1 MITDDRTL
9 KAKDLR
15 KMTELL
21 RVEVA
26 VKLVKVEVDLPFPFS
41 RKLFMTSVVSCSSLL
56 SPSADCL
63 KESRQFKILQNPFL
77 SSLYLLAGVG
87 LICSSL
93 ET

>member
-1 MITDDRTL
+1 MDDLTL
-9 KAKDLR
+9 KAKVLL
-15 KMTELL
+15 KMMELQ

-26 VKLVKVEVDLPFPFS
+26 VKLVKVEVDLASPLS

-56 SPSADCL
+56 SSSSVGL
-63 KESRQFKILQNPFL
+63 KESRQFKILLNPFL